1 MKSKR
6 YMRNQLTGVL
16 AVFCSALAIA
26 SQWLLGASSSCL
38 AANTYDAAVD
48 IHCESLNRTNDA
60 AVSTRHLLWKEG
72 ATPGKT
78 VALCGAANAPLG
90 TVDNIESATGA
101 YQKVILLGKEQTVK
115 MVASAAIAIGAN
127 VYTAANGKIQDATT
141 LTAGSYYHVGRLL
154 TAAGADGDVVE
165 VESIVPRK
173 VNVVANAANLAT
185 TQAAMLDG
193 AIVIVL
199 GA

>member
-1 MKSKR
+1 MKNKR
-6 YMRNQLTGVL
+6 YMRNIITGVPAL
-16 AVFCSALAIA
+16 ICGMLALAAQFLFGSGSGCI
-26 SQWLLGASSSCL
+26 

-48 IHCESLNRTNDA
+48 IHCHSLNRTNDA
-60 AVSTRHLLWKEG
+60 AVATRHLLWKEG
-72 ATPGKT
+72 TTPGTT
-78 VALCGAANAPLG
+78 VAVCGAANAPLG
-90 TVDNIESATGA
+90 TIDNIESSTGIT
-101 YQKVILLGKEQTVK
+101 QKVIMLGKEHTVK

-127 VYTAANGKIQDATT
+127 VYTAANGKIQDAST
-141 LTAGSYYHVGRLL
+141 LVAGSYYHVGRLL

-173 VNVVANAANLAT
+173 VTVIANAATLAT